1 MRHVIIGTSAAGLKA
16 AETLRAYDPGSAVT
30 LISDEAHRP
39 YSRPLL
45 TYLLSRE
52 ITPDRLWL
60 REEDFF
66 ARLDLK
72 VRLGE
77 KVIRVD
83 PQAHEVQLASGK
95 SLPFDRLLIA
105 SGARPRL
112 LDLPGADLEGVFTLR
127 NLADWQRLDRGL
139 KKEGPVAVVGAGA
152 VGLKAAEALARRGH
166 RVTLLETASR
176 ALPRLLEDEAAR
188 LLHQALPE
196 LGVELHLN
204 TGPVA
209 ILGGKGR
216 VRALTLSDGREIPA
230 AAVLLAVGVAP
241 NLEFL
246 AGAGLTDAF
255 GLTVNAAMQTGHPDI
270 FAAGDCTRAPHFLSG
285 EPAYYPIWPVAV
297 AGGRVAGVN
306 MAGGGL
312 TFDGLLPQ
320 NSISLKGFHLITG
333 GLGPG
338 ECDDCEVVSEADNP
352 RGHYRRLVYRQGRLV
367 GLTFVGA
374 VADAGLYFQLM
385 TRQEP
390 VQGSIDPGL
399 LWGNS
404 GLGGSRF

>member
-16 AETLRAYDPGSAVT
+16 AETLRAYDPGSAIT

-45 TYLLSRE
+45 TYLLSGE
-52 ITPDRLWL
+52 VTKDRLWL

-66 ARLDLK
+66 VRLDLK
-72 VRLGE
+72 ARLGE

-83 PQAHEVQLASGK
+83 PQAHEVQLASGE
-95 SLPFDRLLIA
+95 SLSFDRLLIA

-112 LDLPGADLEGVFTLR
+112 LDLPGVDLPGVFTLR

-139 KKEGPVAVVGAGA
+139 NGGGPVVVVGAGA

-176 ALPRLLEDEAAR
+176 ALPRLLEDEAAQ
-188 LLHQALPE
+188 LLHQALE
-196 LGVELHLN
+196 GLGMELHLN
-204 TGPVA
+204 TGPAA
-209 ILGGKGR
+209 ILGEKGR
-216 VRALTLSDGREIPA
+216 VRSLTLSDGREIPA
-230 AAVLLAVGVAP
+230 VAVLLSVGVAP

-255 GLTVNAAMQTGHPDI
+255 GRTVNAAMQTGHPDI
-270 FAAGDCTRAPHFLSG
+270 FAAGDCTRAPHFLTG

-338 ECDDCEVVSEADNP
+338 ECDDCEVVSEADKP

-367 GLTFVGA
+367 GLTFIGA
-374 VADAGLYFQLM
+374 VEDAGLYFQLM

-390 VQGSIDPGL
+390 VQGPVDPGL
-399 LWGNS
+399 MWGDK
-404 GLGGSRF
+404 GVFVR

>member
-16 AETLRAYDPGSAVT
+16 AETLRAYDPGSAIT

-45 TYLLSRE
+45 TYLLSGE
-52 ITPDRLWL
+52 VTKDRLWL

-72 VRLGE
+72 ARLGE

-83 PQAHEVQLASGK
+83 PQTHEVQLASGE
-95 SLPFDRLLIA
+95 SLPFGRLLIA

-112 LDLPGADLEGVFTLR
+112 LDIPGVDLAGVFTLR

-139 KKEGPVAVVGAGA
+139 PQKGGPVAVVGAGA

-176 ALPRLLEDEAAR
+176 ALPRLLEDEAAQ
-188 LLHQALPE
+188 LLHQALE
-196 LGVELHLN
+196 GLGLELHLN

-209 ILGGKGR
+209 ILGEKGR
-216 VRALTLSDGREIPA
+216 VRALTLSDGRELPA

-246 AGAGLTDAF
+246 AGAGLTDTF

-270 FAAGDCTRAPHFLSG
+270 FAAGDCTRAPHFLTG

-312 TFDGLLPQ
+312 TFPGLLPQ
-320 NSISLKGFHLITG
+320 NSLSLRGFHLITG

-338 ECDDCEVVSEADNP
+338 ECEDCEVVSEADKT
-352 RGHYRRLVYRQGRLV
+352 RGQYRRLAYRQGRLV
-367 GLTFVGA
+367 GLTFIGA
-374 VADAGLYFQLM
+374 VEDAGLYFQLM
-385 TRQEP
+385 ARPEP
-390 VQGSIDPGL
+390 VPGQVNPGL
-399 LWGNS
+399 MWGNK
-404 GLGGSRF
+404 GVGVR

>member
-16 AETLRAYDPGSAVT
+16 AETLRAYDPGSAIT

-52 ITPDRLWL
+52 VTPDRLWL

-72 VRLGE
+72 ARLGE

-83 PQAHEVQLASGK
+83 PQAHEVQLASGE

-139 KKEGPVAVVGAGA
+139 NGGGPVAVVGAGA

-188 LLHQALPE
+188 LLHQALE
-196 LGVELHLN
+196 GLGVELHLN

-209 ILGGKGR
+209 ILGEKGR
-216 VRALTLSDGREIPA
+216 VRALTLSDGRELPA

-297 AGGRVAGVN
+297 AGGRVAGAN
-306 MAGGGL
+306 MAGAGL
-312 TFDGLLPQ
+312 SFDGLLPQ
-320 NSISLKGFHLITG
+320 NSISLRGFHLITG

-338 ECDDCEVVSEADNP
+338 EGEDCEVVSESDQT
-352 RGHYRRLVYRQGRLV
+352 RGHYRRLVYREGRLV

-374 VADAGLYFQLM
+374 VEDAGLHFQLM
-385 TRQEP
+385 ARQEAVRGP
-390 VQGSIDPGL
+390 VDPGL
-399 LWGNS
+399 LWGDK
-404 GLGGSRF
+404 RVVVR